1 MEVGFETYED
11 FQKCMF
17 EHRADARKQTLS
29 RVSKEIDL
37 IMANIASLSKSNPR
51 LLRQIREL
59 RTIFSEL
66 GLDCYF
72 FNEEMSEVEHELE
85 RKEKED
91 AETNYKSSCGC

>member
-37 IMANIASLSKSNPR
+37 IMANIASLSKNNPR
-51 LLRQIREL
+51 LLRQTREL

-66 GLDCYF
+66 GLNCYF
-72 FNEEMSEVEHELE
+72 FNEEMSEVECELL
-85 RKEKED
+85 RKESKD
-91 AETNYKSSCGC
+91 AETN

>member
-37 IMANIASLSKSNPR
+37 IMANIASLSKNNPR

-66 GLDCYF
+66 GLNCYF
-72 FNEEMSEVEHELE
+72 FNEEMSEVECELQ
-85 RKEKED
+85 RKESKD
-91 AETNYKSSCGC
+91 AETN

>member
-1 MEVGFETYED
+1 MEVGFGTYED

-37 IMANIASLSKSNPR
+37 IMANIASLSKNNPR

-66 GLDCYF
+66 GLNCYF
-72 FNEEMSEVEHELE
+72 FNEEMSEVECELQ
-85 RKEKED
+85 RKEFKD
-91 AETNYKSSCGC
+91 AETN